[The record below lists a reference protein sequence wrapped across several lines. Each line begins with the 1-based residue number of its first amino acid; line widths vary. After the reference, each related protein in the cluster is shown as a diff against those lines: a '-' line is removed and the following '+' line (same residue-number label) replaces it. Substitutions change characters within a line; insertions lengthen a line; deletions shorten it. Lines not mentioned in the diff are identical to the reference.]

1 MSGYYD
7 LVFLQNAD
15 HVILDRCWIH
25 GSALG
30 EDVKGVEFEGSSYI
44 AVIDSYVSD
53 IHSKSSGWGA
63 DSSAIGSV
71 TGTGPVKIVN
81 NFLEAAGENILW
93 GGGNSPANVTD
104 VEIRRNHV
112 FKPLTWWASSSS
124 YLGSLFVVKN
134 LFEQKSGVR
143 ELVEGNIFENNWLQ
157 AQGGTGVLFFPKN
170 QYGGCPNCAVHDV
183 AFRYNIVRHMVS
195 GMGFAVTYA
204 TTCPGQPGGATG
216 SCLYLSGPLYN
227 ISVHDNLLDD
237 INESKYSPGSLR
249 SRTH

>member
-81 NFLEAAGENILW
+81 NGTATMAMAIKAAPID
-93 GGGNSPANVTD
+93 T
-104 VEIRRNHV
+104 
-112 FKPLTWWASSSS
+112 FK
-124 YLGSLFVVKN
+124 LF
-134 LFEQKSGVR
+134 
-143 ELVEGNIFENNWLQ
+143 
-157 AQGGTGVLFFPKN
+157 
-170 QYGGCPNCAVHDV
+170 
-183 AFRYNIVRHMVS
+183 IV
-195 GMGFAVTYA
+195 
-204 TTCPGQPGGATG
+204 
-216 SCLYLSGPLYN
+216 
-227 ISVHDNLLDD
+227 
-237 INESKYSPGSLR
+237 
-249 SRTH
+249 